1 MIKGKK
7 AIVLAT
13 LAILMLTLSAC
24 DRRGKLRRARQEA
37 EQAKAEM
44 ESTKIALE
52 RIRAERNALSAEAAD
67 MADKWEQTRLE
78 LAALQQSHSNLQ
90 SQVGSAV
97 GDRNVMIGREANAQA
112 AIENLRRELAEKT
125 EEISELHEWIKELQ
139 VTISE
144 LQGQPQPEPEPPAPL
159 PEPNAEQAPVADDN
173 TAE

>member
-1 MIKGKK
+1 MAVGANLAAMIKSK
-7 AIVLAT
+7 T
-13 LAILMLTLSAC
+13 T
-24 DRRGKLRRARQEA
+24 E
-37 EQAKAEM
+37 
-44 ESTKIALE
+44 
-52 RIRAERNALSAEAAD
+52 
-67 MADKWEQTRLE
+67 
-78 LAALQQSHSNLQ
+78 